1 MRTTFYEMRL
11 LNDTSFMNN
20 ASFICNGKEWGK
32 SKREGERDTERIKSE
47 RRRVAE
53 KGFGVGH
60 KLNCW
65 SSIYEGYRERIN

>member
-1 MRTTFYEMRL
+1 MHL
-11 LNDTSFMNN
+11 LYVM
-20 ASFICNGKEWGK
+20 EK
-32 SKREGERDTERIKSE
+32 SGARARGREREKDTERIKSE

-65 SSIYEGYRERIN
+65 SSIYEGYRDRII